1 LVEQYTAEIQQTK
14 IEQREGF
21 REFVMDQDKG
31 TVEFNE
37 EEKNEEE
44 KKGVK
49 EDEFSSGIPPPIASK
64 KSYEAMVNHGLPAL
78 FSSKKTDLNDNTV
91 NNIKSNTHD
100 HLSIK

>member
-1 LVEQYTAEIQQTK
+1 VTL
-14 IEQREGF
+14 
-21 REFVMDQDKG
+21 
-31 TVEFNE
+31 
-37 EEKNEEE
+37 EE